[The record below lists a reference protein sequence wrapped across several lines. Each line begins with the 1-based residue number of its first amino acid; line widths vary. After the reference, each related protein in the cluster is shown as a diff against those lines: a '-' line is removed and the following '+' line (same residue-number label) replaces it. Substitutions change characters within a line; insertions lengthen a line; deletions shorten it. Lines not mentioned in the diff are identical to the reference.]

1 MKHPIRLTL
10 GAVALVAATAF
21 ATNSLVSAQQQQEP
35 AKGGAPAG
43 MDPAMMA
50 EMMKL
55 GTPGKEHAELLK
67 GVGKW
72 DNTFQMRMAP
82 DAPWME
88 VKGTMTAHALL
99 DRYLVEESQFD
110 FMGIPMKGVTIV
122 GFDTSTG
129 EYTSMWADTMS
140 TWWITSRGKPRS
152 DGVIDFKGTMKDVAG
167 ERPFRME
174 IKHVSADQ
182 IDMVM
187 YDTIP
192 PKGEVEMMRMTSKR
206 AK

>member
-10 GAVALVAATAF
+10 GAVALVAASAF
-21 ATNSLVSAQQQQEP
+21 ATNSLVSAGQQQETS
-35 AKGGAPAG
+35 KGGAPAG

-88 VKGTMTAHALL
+88 VKGTMSAHSML
-99 DRYLVEESQFD
+99 DRYLVEESEFS
-110 FMGIPMKGVTIV
+110 FMGMPMKGVNII
-122 GFDTSTG
+122 GFDNSTG

-140 TWWITSRGKPRS
+140 TWWVSARGKPRA
-152 DGVIDFKGTMKDVAG
+152 DGVIEFKGTMKDVAG

-174 IKHVSADQ
+174 IKHVGPDQ
-182 IDMVM
+182 VDMVM
-187 YDTIP
+187 FDTIP
-192 PKGEVEMMRMTSKR
+192 SKGEVEMMRMTSKR